1 MLAKPEFPRMIK
13 ELLQS
18 MSPGQLLPKAFE
30 KCGLFPVNKEKVLE
44 RIPSIK
50 TSQNVAH
57 HIDTALLKNLEV
69 RRFGDAS
76 RKKPRG
82 KKVPAGQSHTA
93 EPEDESSPEE
103 QSTTD
108 NSSEEEEEGERERE
122 VIRKNM
128 RTEQQDKE
136 EQSDVDNMQQEKG
149 DEENMQEEEDELD
162 ELPDVDTVARKAGT
176 CVVALYE
183 GEWFLAEVCQ
193 DQSGVGRGYTRLNYM
208 LIKGIN
214 SFAWGVKEDLVVT
227 FNEDIILEKVHP
239 EPVNSR
245 GHLGLSKK
253 DLKNVQSWMVV
264 VYLAIHK
271 IKILRFL
278 SCYVESYQNIFKLF
292 S

>member
-1 MLAKPEFPRMIK
+1 
-13 ELLQS
+13 
-18 MSPGQLLPKAFE
+18 
-30 KCGLFPVNKEKVLE
+30 
-44 RIPSIK
+44 
-50 TSQNVAH
+50 
-57 HIDTALLKNLEV
+57 
-69 RRFGDAS
+69 
-76 RKKPRG
+76 
-82 KKVPAGQSHTA
+82 VPAGQSHTA

-149 DEENMQEEEDELD
+149 DEDNMQEEEDELD
-162 ELPDVDTVARKAGT
+162 ELPDVDTVARNAGT

-271 IKILRFL
+271 IKIFRFYL
-278 SCYVESYQNIFKLF
+278 VT
-292 S
+292 

>member
-1 MLAKPEFPRMIK
+1 MLAKPEFLRMIK
-13 ELLQS
+13 KLLQS

-57 HIDTALLKNLEV
+57 HIDTALLKKLEV

-108 NSSEEEEEGERERE
+108 NSSEEEEEGKRERERERE

-136 EQSDVDNMQQEKG
+136 EQIDVDNMQQEKG
-149 DEENMQEEEDELD
+149 DEDNIQEEEDELD
-162 ELPDVDTVARKAGT
+162 ELPDVDTAARKAGT
-176 CVVALYE
+176 CVVTLYE

-208 LIKGIN
+208 LLK
-214 SFAWGVKEDLVVT
+214 ALTALPGV
-227 FNEDIILEKVHP
+227 
-239 EPVNSR
+239 SR
-245 GHLGLSKK
+245 RT
-253 DLKNVQSWMVV
+253 WW
-264 VYLAIHK
+264 
-271 IKILRFL
+271 
-278 SCYVESYQNIFKLF
+278 
-292 S
+292 